1 MDTSLLLQWHWD
13 PGVLLFLAALSAGY
27 AAGIGPLRRKYNLGE
42 PATRRQKL
50 LFLSAIALLFIT
62 LVSPLDALGNN
73 YLFSAHIT
81 QVLMLTT
88 FCPPLLLLSLPDW
101 LLNPLFRAGPLR
113 HMTRGMFFLFLAT
126 FVFNVN
132 FILWLIPA
140 LYNPAVQ
147 HAPLHDLQSLIFLFT
162 GIINWWPLITPVR
175 DGPRWSH
182 PIQLLYL
189 FLDGLPLGFVC
200 VILFFINQPA
210 YAVYL
215 NAPHLW
221 GISAL
226 ADFQLGAIILYAP
239 GLLLDIVVLS
249 VIFFRWSARQEEEAR
264 RREEAEDADE
274 VEVAEEH
281 PTPGQQATRTA

>member
-13 PGVLLFLAALSAGY
+13 AGVLLFLAALCGGY
-27 AAGIGPLRRKYNLGE
+27 FAGIGPLRRKYHLGE
-42 PATRRQKL
+42 PATRRQIT
-50 LFLSAIALLFIT
+50 LFVSAIALIFLT

-81 QVLMLTT
+81 QAVILTT

-101 LLNPLFRAGPLR
+101 LLNSLFRSGPLHR
-113 HMTRGMFFLFLAT
+113 ITRGTFFLFLAT
-126 FVFNVN
+126 FLFNLN
-132 FILWLIPA
+132 FIIWLIPA

-147 HAPLHDLQSLIFLFT
+147 HAPVHDLQSFLFLFT
-162 GIINWWPLITPVR
+162 GLLNWWPLITPVR
-175 DGPRWSH
+175 DGQHWSQ

-200 VILFFINQPA
+200 IILFFIDQPGYAA
-210 YAVYL
+210 YAH
-215 NAPHLW
+215 APHLW
-221 GISAL
+221 GISTW

-249 VIFFRWSARQEEEAR
+249 MIFFKWLARQEEEAR
-264 RREEAEDADE
+264 RREEALYADE
-274 VEVAEEH
+274 ARETEL
-281 PTPGQQATRTA
+281 TPGQQATKPA